1 MAFPEIRKLIQ
12 SISNSGDRMMS
23 IFFKEFRSLKEK
35 IRLRMSRFFKGLW
48 SLKIEIILWTA
59 IIVFIIS
66 VACSFCHHFNCWSIT
81 PSFLCWDSIP
91 FLLYFNKGQ
100 LVTYGMGL
108 LAVIVVY
115 SQLIS
120 LRGQLELQTLME
132 YSKQWSS
139 LEMKAKRRTA
149 MNILQ
154 FKSVP
159 QDVNIDQL
167 EQVLELL
174 EDFSALA
181 NKKVIGQKLVWA
193 SSLGWYASRYF
204 YYSRENGS
212 IDAIRR
218 KWGPNLKKGDDTY
231 YEELTILYEK
241 YLKHEVKN
249 VMKDKSDSIDKKRK
263 KIEQAY
269 CNTKDKFI
277 QAENGLI

>member
-1 MAFPEIRKLIQ
+1 
-12 SISNSGDRMMS
+12 MMS
-23 IFFKEFRSLKEK
+23 IFFKELRSLKEK
-35 IRLRMSRFFKGLW
+35 IRLMMSRFFKGLW
-48 SLKIEIILWTA
+48 SLKVEIILWTA

-66 VACSFCHHFNCWSIT
+66 VACSFFHHFNCWSIT
-81 PSFLCWDSIP
+81 PQFLCCNNIP
-91 FLLYFNKGQ
+91 FPLYLNKGQ

-120 LRGQLELQTLME
+120 LRDQLELQTLME

-149 MNILQ
+149 MNILK

-218 KWGPNLKKGDDTY
+218 KWSSNSKRDDTY
-231 YEELTILYEK
+231 YEELTLLYEK
-241 YLKHEVKN
+241 YLKHEVKY
-249 VMKDKSDSIDKKRK
+249 VMKDKSVS
-263 KIEQAY
+263 
-269 CNTKDKFI
+269 KDKFI